1 MGSWSGSVDLGWESV
16 LAGDFGGGLAGLGW
30 LGSAPCAFL
39 SWPYKSK
46 LARAIITSVTGFQ
59 A

>member
-1 MGSWSGSVDLGWESV
+1 MDLGWESV